1 MEQFLAFVKK
11 EFHHIFRDLRTML
24 ILLVMPVIQIVLF
37 GFAISNEVKNA
48 EIAILDYSQDAATKR
63 ISAQLAASAYFD
75 ISEHLQ
81 NINQVDSVFRRGD
94 IGMVVVFG
102 DNFYE
107 NLLHTGHALVQLI
120 TDATD
125 PNRATSLSNYASA
138 IIGTYQKELMN
149 NQKIPYE
156 ISPQVRLLYNP
167 ELKGAYNFVPGVLGM
182 ILMLICALMTSIAIV
197 RERELGTM
205 EVLLVSPMRPA
216 MIILAKTV
224 PYFILSCV
232 NLVTVLLL
240 SVYVLGVPI
249 LGSLFWLVMVSLEFI
264 FLSLSLGLFVS
275 TIANSQVAAMLI
287 SGMGFMMPVMMLSGM
302 MFPIE
307 NMPLP
312 MQIISNL
319 VPAKWYI
326 IAVKNLMIK
335 GMGFSGV
342 YREMLFLSFYI
353 VVLLTVSIKKFKTRL
368 D

>member
-1 MEQFLAFVKK
+1 
-11 EFHHIFRDLRTML
+11 
-24 ILLVMPVIQIVLF
+24 
-37 GFAISNEVKNA
+37 
-48 EIAILDYSQDAATKR
+48 
-63 ISAQLAASAYFD
+63 
-75 ISEHLQ
+75 
-81 NINQVDSVFRRGD
+81 
-94 IGMVVVFG
+94 MVVVFG

-107 NLLHTGHALVQLI
+107 NLLHTGHAQVQLI